1 MPGTRTLV
9 AIAATAYA
17 ANCALGAA
25 VELGLV
31 DTSRNRRPHHLM
43 YIVTSTLTVA
53 AVLTGLARRSA
64 PGVVLAPALL
74 PLAVLPYVGH
84 SGHVGAAGAAAPWYV
99 GGLLVKGA

>member
-1 MPGTRTLV
+1 MPSTRTL
-9 AIAATAYA
+9 AALAATAYA

-31 DTSRNRRPHHLM
+31 DTSRNRRPHHLL

-53 AVLTGLARRSA
+53 TVFAGLARGSA
-64 PGVVLAPALL
+64 PGIVVAPALL
-74 PLAVLPYVGH
+74 PLALLPFIGH
-84 SGHVGAAGAAAPWYV
+84 AGHVGAAGAAAPWYI